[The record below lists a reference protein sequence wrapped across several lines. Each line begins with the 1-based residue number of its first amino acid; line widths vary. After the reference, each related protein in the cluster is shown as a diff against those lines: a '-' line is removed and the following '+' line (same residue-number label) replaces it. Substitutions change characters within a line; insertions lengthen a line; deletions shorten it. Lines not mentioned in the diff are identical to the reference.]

1 MVELNTLLAVVV
13 VVGKVHEWMVA
24 YLSEVIQDAKGFRSA
39 KVRVEKIL
47 ALLQIL
53 FIQSKLGLS
62 KIAENDVLVSIWKLA
77 LDLDLLLCSS

>member
-1 MVELNTLLAVVV
+1 
-13 VVGKVHEWMVA
+13 MVA